1 MKTFFS
7 ADTHFDS
14 ERTLTLSRRPFANVE
29 EMNEALIKLWNQT
42 VAPEDKVYHLGDF
55 GNYEILKRLNGKI
68 ILILGN
74 YELKDI
80 EEGKITRE
88 ELVEKYGF
96 EAVYDNLNIPEL
108 NGIFATHCPN
118 DCKKEEFN
126 LFAHIHGRQLCKR
139 YGLDVGTDGHHF
151 RPVSTED
158 VLFYKEAIEKYYDEN
173 VFE

>member
-1 MKTFFS
+1 MNTFFS
-7 ADTHFDS
+7 ADTHFGS
-14 ERTLTLSRRPFANVE
+14 ERTLELSRRPFATVFEMDE
-29 EMNEALIKLWNQT
+29 ELIKLWNKT
-42 VAPEDKVYHLGDF
+42 VYPEDKVYHLGDF
-55 GNYEILKRLNGKI
+55 GNYDILKRLNGHV

-108 NGIFATHCPN
+108 DGIFATHCPE
-118 DCKKEEFN
+118 DCKKDEFN

-151 RPVSTED
+151 RPVSIDD
-158 VLFYKEAIEKYYDEN
+158 VLFYKKAIECFYDEN

>member
-1 MKTFFS
+1 MNTFFS
-7 ADTHFDS
+7 ADTHFGS
-14 ERTLTLSRRPFANVE
+14 ERTLTLSRRPFSTVY
-29 EMNEALIKLWNQT
+29 EMNEELIKLWNKT
-42 VAPEDKVYHLGDF
+42 VCPEDKVYHLGDF
-55 GNYEILKRLNGKI
+55 GKYDILERLNGHV

-80 EEGKITRE
+80 EEGKVTRE

-108 NGIFATHCPN
+108 DGIFATHCPN
-118 DCKKEEFN
+118 DCKKDEFN

-151 RPVSTED
+151 RPISIKD
-158 VLFYKEAIEKYYDEN
+158 VLFYKEAIEKHYDNN